1 MGSGPDLA
9 VEQNVMPQMTVTI
22 STDCTELERHL
33 AAIERGDLDL
43 PTVSAVAIVVDG
55 SVVEEVPVWLDAE

>member
-1 MGSGPDLA
+1 
-9 VEQNVMPQMTVTI
+9 MPQMTVTI
-22 STDCTELERHL
+22 STDCTELERDL

-55 SVVEEVPVWLDAE
+55 SVVEEVPIWLDAE